1 MKRLLALLMVLM
13 AVALPAQAL
22 VPSVDVSTQLAQ
34 GEPAVVIDD
43 TEVAPDGDAW
53 TFRFLVPT
61 LLVMTLALV
70 VGLFVWYQ
78 MGFNRKYRVRD
89 AE

>member
-1 MKRLLALLMVLM
+1 MKRFVAILMLFM

-22 VPSVDVSTQLAQ
+22 TPSVDVPTQLAQ
-34 GEPAVVIDD
+34 EEPAVVIDD
-43 TEVAPDGDAW
+43 SEGAPEDDAW

-70 VGLFVWYQ
+70 VGLFAWYQ
-78 MGFNRKYRVRD
+78 LGFNRKYRVRD